1 MAQRL
6 TAGAL
11 ALLAFL
17 GASPAGQAAHAQAL
31 ADPMRPPQAAA
42 VAAGGV
48 AQSAAPSSRLQSI
61 LISPGRKLAVIDG
74 TTVPLGG
81 SVDGATLVAI
91 RETEVVLQKGA
102 ERETLKLNPGV
113 QIRLVPRLRIRKPA
127 SRNRAAVAIP
137 WLTM

>member
-6 TAGAL
+6 TAGAG

-42 VAAGGV
+42 AADEALAAVPGG
-48 AQSAAPSSRLQSI
+48 SRLQSI
-61 LISPGRKLAVIDG
+61 LLSPGRKLAVIDG
-74 TTVPLGG
+74 RTVPLGG

-113 QIRLVPRLRIRKPA
+113 QIRRVPRLAPPK
-127 SRNRAAVAIP
+127 V
-137 WLTM
+137 TQ

>member
-42 VAAGGV
+42 VAAAGEAQAAVPGG
-48 AQSAAPSSRLQSI
+48 SRLQSI
-61 LISPGRKLAVIDG
+61 LLSPGRKIAVIDG
-74 TTVPLGG
+74 RTVPLGG

-113 QIRLVPRLRIRKPA
+113 QIRLVPRL
-127 SRNRAAVAIP
+127 AAPKV
-137 WLTM
+137 TQ

>member
-31 ADPMRPPQAAA
+31 DDPMRPPQAAA
-42 VAAGGV
+42 VAAAAAGEAQAAVPGG
-48 AQSAAPSSRLQSI
+48 SRLQSI
-61 LISPGRKLAVIDG
+61 LLSPGRKLAVIDG
-74 TTVPLGG
+74 RTVPLGG

-113 QIRLVPRLRIRKPA
+113 QIRPVPRL
-127 SRNRAAVAIP
+127 AAPKV
-137 WLTM
+137 TQ